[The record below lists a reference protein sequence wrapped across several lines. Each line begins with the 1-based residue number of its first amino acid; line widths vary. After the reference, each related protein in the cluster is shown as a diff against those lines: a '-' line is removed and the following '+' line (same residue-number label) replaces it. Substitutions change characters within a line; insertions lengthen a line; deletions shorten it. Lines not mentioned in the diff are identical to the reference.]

1 MGGSIVGVHRHQGIA
16 ITMLLINH
24 VERAIALRDTSAL
37 LCALMDRMMS
47 FPARLVQW
55 CGYWAKSAK
64 MTIVGRNRTVAG
76 GALGRPASFGVLG
89 GVARRTPMAPS
100 RAEEIDSI
108 KHLSRIT
115 TWFYIAL
122 YAFIVH
128 DRRLVRVARARPA
141 GGRVPSHAPTMASQL
156 HREPGAD
163 EGRPSRRLAP
173 WHHAWCSSSH
183 ILP

>member
-1 MGGSIVGVHRHQGIA
+1 
-16 ITMLLINH
+16 
-24 VERAIALRDTSAL
+24 
-37 LCALMDRMMS
+37 MS
-47 FPARLVQW
+47 HA
-55 CGYWAKSAK
+55 
-64 MTIVGRNRTVAG
+64 N
-76 GALGRPASFGVLG
+76 GAA
-89 GVARRTPMAPS
+89 A
-100 RAEEIDSI
+100 EIDSI

>member
-16 ITMLLINH
+16 ITMLLLHH

-76 GALGRPASFGVLG
+76 NALGFGWK
-89 GVARRTPMAPS
+89 
-100 RAEEIDSI
+100 SI
-108 KHLSRIT
+108 EKRLQMTRLS
-115 TWFYIAL
+115 
-122 YAFIVH
+122 
-128 DRRLVRVARARPA
+128 
-141 GGRVPSHAPTMASQL
+141 
-156 HREPGAD
+156 
-163 EGRPSRRLAP
+163 AP
-173 WHHAWCSSSH
+173 WGPNSTTKQKSQKMVGEK
-183 ILP
+183 II

>member
-16 ITMLLINH
+16 ITMLLIHH

-76 GALGRPASFGVLG
+76 GALGSGWKSIEKRLQMALLSAPWGPNSTTKQKPRHLVGKKIILVLL
-89 GVARRTPMAPS
+89 TNPM
-100 RAEEIDSI
+100 
-108 KHLSRIT
+108 
-115 TWFYIAL
+115 
-122 YAFIVH
+122 
-128 DRRLVRVARARPA
+128 
-141 GGRVPSHAPTMASQL
+141 
-156 HREPGAD
+156 HREIT
-163 EGRPSRRLAP
+163 
-173 WHHAWCSSSH
+173 SH
-183 ILP
+183 R

>member
-16 ITMLLINH
+16 ITMLLIHH

-76 GALGRPASFGVLG
+76 GALGSGWKSIEKRLQ
-89 GVARRTPMAPS
+89 MAL
-100 RAEEIDSI
+100 
-108 KHLSRIT
+108 LS
-115 TWFYIAL
+115 
-122 YAFIVH
+122 
-128 DRRLVRVARARPA
+128 
-141 GGRVPSHAPTMASQL
+141 
-156 HREPGAD
+156 
-163 EGRPSRRLAP
+163 AP
-173 WHHAWCSSSH
+173 WGPNSTTKQKLDIWSVRK
-183 ILP
+183 LF

>member
-16 ITMLLINH
+16 ITMLLIHH

-76 GALGRPASFGVLG
+76 GALGSGWKSIEKRLQ
-89 GVARRTPMAPS
+89 MAL
-100 RAEEIDSI
+100 
-108 KHLSRIT
+108 LS
-115 TWFYIAL
+115 
-122 YAFIVH
+122 
-128 DRRLVRVARARPA
+128 
-141 GGRVPSHAPTMASQL
+141 
-156 HREPGAD
+156 
-163 EGRPSRRLAP
+163 AP
-173 WHHAWCSSSH
+173 WGPNSTTKQAKISKDGR
-183 ILP
+183 

>member
-16 ITMLLINH
+16 ITMLLIHH

-76 GALGRPASFGVLG
+76 GALGSGWKSIEKRLQ
-89 GVARRTPMAPS
+89 MAL
-100 RAEEIDSI
+100 
-108 KHLSRIT
+108 LSAPWGPNST
-115 TWFYIAL
+115 TKQKSQKM
-122 YAFIVH
+122 
-128 DRRLVRVARARPA
+128 VRK
-141 GGRVPSHAPTMASQL
+141 L
-156 HREPGAD
+156 F
-163 EGRPSRRLAP
+163 RPSWSILAIGRMP
-173 WHHAWCSSSH
+173 HTGKVDRKVGTATILSS
-183 ILP
+183 PRTYRVTQK

>member
-16 ITMLLINH
+16 ITMLLIHH

-76 GALGRPASFGVLG
+76 GALGSGWKSIEKRLQMALLSAPWGPNSTTKQKSQKMVGEKIILILL
-89 GVARRTPMAPS
+89 TNPM
-100 RAEEIDSI
+100 
-108 KHLSRIT
+108 
-115 TWFYIAL
+115 
-122 YAFIVH
+122 
-128 DRRLVRVARARPA
+128 
-141 GGRVPSHAPTMASQL
+141 
-156 HREPGAD
+156 HREIA
-163 EGRPSRRLAP
+163 SRR
-173 WHHAWCSSSH
+173 
-183 ILP
+183 

>member
-16 ITMLLINH
+16 ITMLLIHH

-76 GALGRPASFGVLG
+76 GALGSGWKSIEKRLQMTLLS
-89 GVARRTPMAPS
+89 APRGPNS
-100 RAEEIDSI
+100 
-108 KHLSRIT
+108 T
-115 TWFYIAL
+115 TKQK
-122 YAFIVH
+122 
-128 DRRLVRVARARPA
+128 
-141 GGRVPSHAPTMASQL
+141 SQKMVG
-156 HREPGAD
+156 EK
-163 EGRPSRRLAP
+163 
-173 WHHAWCSSSH
+173 
-183 ILP
+183 II